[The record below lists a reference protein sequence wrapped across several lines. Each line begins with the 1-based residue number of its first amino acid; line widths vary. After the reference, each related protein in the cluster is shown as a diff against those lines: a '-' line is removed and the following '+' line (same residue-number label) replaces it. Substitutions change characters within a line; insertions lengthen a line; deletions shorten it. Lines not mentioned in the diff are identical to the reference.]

1 MKPLATDPF
10 PRTVEIRRG
19 RRRTIEV
26 ALENG
31 RFVARV
37 PRRAGGPRLEQAIDR
52 LRAAL
57 WEKLQRES
65 VFDDDTLR
73 ARARLVTTRWFADH
87 ALPPFDV
94 CFSRRQNKR
103 WGSCT
108 FDGRRG
114 RLRISAHLMGHPRWV
129 IDAVLHHEIAHLLV
143 HDHGPRFRR
152 LVETNPDHDR
162 AQGYLE
168 ALETMDR
175 LGEEAPVRLAAS
187 LDVEAATAQPGLFD
201 DDQSASSF

>member
-1 MKPLATDPF
+1 MKPRATDPF
-10 PRTVEIRRG
+10 PEAVEIRRG

-37 PRRAGGPRLEQAIDR
+37 PQRADGPSLREAIVR
-52 LRAAL
+52 LRRSL
-57 WEKLQRES
+57 WEKLQKDS
-65 VFDDDTLR
+65 VFDDEALA
-73 ARARLVTTRWFADH
+73 ARADVIRRAWFRGV

-94 CFSRRQNKR
+94 RFSRRQNKR

-129 IDAVLHHEIAHLLV
+129 IDAVLHHEMAHLLV
-143 HDHGPRFRR
+143 ADHGPRFQE
-152 LVETNPDHDR
+152 LVRANPDHDR

-168 ALETMDR
+168 ALETRDR
-175 LGEEAPVRLAAS
+175 LGESAPARLAAS
-187 LDVEAATAQPGLFD
+187 LDDEPIARQAHLFD
-201 DDQSASSF
+201 DDQSV